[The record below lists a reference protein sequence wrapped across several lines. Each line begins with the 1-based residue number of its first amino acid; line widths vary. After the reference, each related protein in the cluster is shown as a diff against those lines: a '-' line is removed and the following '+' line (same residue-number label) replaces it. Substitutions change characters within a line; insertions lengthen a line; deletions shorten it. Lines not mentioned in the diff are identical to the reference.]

1 VMFGVVVQPGVGT
14 GAVVE
19 ESEEP
24 VPDSA
29 LPLTIR
35 FPAGTAARA
44 PAPCTPSQPAATAAT
59 NVSRRHAEPMGAAN

>member
-1 VMFGVVVQPGVGT
+1 MFGVVVHPGIGT

-19 ESEEP
+19 ESDEP

-29 LPLTIR
+29 FPLTIK

-44 PAPCTPSQPAATAAT
+44 GAPYAPSQPAASAAT
-59 NVSRRHAEPMGAAN
+59 NDSRRHVEPMGAAN